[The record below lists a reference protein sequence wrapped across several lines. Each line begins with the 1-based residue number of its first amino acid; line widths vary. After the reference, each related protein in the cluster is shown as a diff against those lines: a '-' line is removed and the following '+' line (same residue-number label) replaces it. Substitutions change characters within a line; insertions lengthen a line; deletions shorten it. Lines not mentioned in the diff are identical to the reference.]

1 MTPDL
6 TPYLE
11 RYRKQR
17 LQGTTRKVARTNFFA
32 AVSRARL
39 PTELSWG
46 TIKDR
51 LEGIEREIAE
61 ELEPTPP
68 PAA

>member
-6 TPYLE
+6 APYLE

-17 LQGTTRKVARTNFFA
+17 LQGTSRKVARTNFFA
-32 AVSRARL
+32 AVSRDRP

-46 TIKDR
+46 EIKER
-51 LEGIEREIAE
+51 LEEIEREIAE
-61 ELEPTPP
+61 EPEPTPP
-68 PAA
+68 AAA